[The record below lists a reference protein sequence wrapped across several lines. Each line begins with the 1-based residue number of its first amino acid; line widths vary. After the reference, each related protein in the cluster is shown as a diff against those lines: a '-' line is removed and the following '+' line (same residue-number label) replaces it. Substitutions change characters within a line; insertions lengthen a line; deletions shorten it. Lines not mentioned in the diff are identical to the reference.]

1 MEADYVSDSDLD
13 SVIRRLSLLDEQAK
27 SSVQLD
33 DRVIIPSHAS
43 QSPRFK
49 CAPGK
54 CVELSDGSFMRI
66 SSVLRD
72 NRGNIFVKG
81 DHLIRQNFRGLI
93 MSKRRNEVILVRQ
106 RLQSTDNSQALLH
119 EVPIEQIVRNR
130 QVIFTNQRFPLLSGR
145 DDDASVED
153 PTVQV
158 EIGPLYCRWVHT
170 TVIDDMRRSNDRRR
184 STDNIIESL
193 SPEEADLSTRTTRNG
208 AKRDTR
214 ITRREARRQWRGFPS
229 IRGGSHVGFQY
240 TYNVDGTTVRRQ
252 VRSYTFGDAFC
263 GAGGAS
269 RGAVDAGLAIRWSF
283 DNNAAAIASHRQNFE
298 RHGCDCRHE
307 SVDEFINRLLKMD
320 EAEKQRIQIDVLHI
334 SPPCQPFSPAH
345 TIASPE
351 RDEMNEAALLSVW
364 QLIEYLKPRVV
375 TLEETEGL
383 PSRHAEWFSLLI
395 NIFTSLGYSVRW
407 KVVQCKEY
415 GIPQTRKRLLIIA
428 AGPGE
433 KLPPFPEPTHG
444 DEDRSVKPFATI
456 NSTIGEI
463 PVNAKDHDQ
472 TIQFADRGTRTPF
485 DGNIQ
490 AKTITTNAG
499 QENYHPSGRR
509 PYTLRELARLQ
520 TFPLLH
526 SFDGANGITEKK
538 RQIGNAVPPLL
549 ARAMFR
555 SVVKSLKESDGV

>member
-1 MEADYVSDSDLD
+1 
-13 SVIRRLSLLDEQAK
+13 
-27 SSVQLD
+27 
-33 DRVIIPSHAS
+33 
-43 QSPRFK
+43 
-49 CAPGK
+49 
-54 CVELSDGSFMRI
+54 
-66 SSVLRD
+66 
-72 NRGNIFVKG
+72 
-81 DHLIRQNFRGLI
+81 
-93 MSKRRNEVILVRQ
+93 
-106 RLQSTDNSQALLH
+106 
-119 EVPIEQIVRNR
+119 
-130 QVIFTNQRFPLLSGR
+130 
-145 DDDASVED
+145 
-153 PTVQV
+153 
-158 EIGPLYCRWVHT
+158 
-170 TVIDDMRRSNDRRR
+170 
-184 STDNIIESL
+184 
-193 SPEEADLSTRTTRNG
+193 
-208 AKRDTR
+208 
-214 ITRREARRQWRGFPS
+214 
-229 IRGGSHVGFQY
+229 
-240 TYNVDGTTVRRQ
+240 
-252 VRSYTFGDAFC
+252 
-263 GAGGAS
+263 
-269 RGAVDAGLAIRWSF
+269 
-283 DNNAAAIASHRQNFE
+283 
-298 RHGCDCRHE
+298 
-307 SVDEFINRLLKMD
+307 
-320 EAEKQRIQIDVLHI
+320 
-334 SPPCQPFSPAH
+334 
-345 TIASPE
+345 
-351 RDEMNEAALLSVW
+351 MNEAALLSVW

-444 DEDRSVKPFATI
+444 DEDRSVKPLATI

-526 SFDGANGITEKK
+526 SFDGANGVTEKK